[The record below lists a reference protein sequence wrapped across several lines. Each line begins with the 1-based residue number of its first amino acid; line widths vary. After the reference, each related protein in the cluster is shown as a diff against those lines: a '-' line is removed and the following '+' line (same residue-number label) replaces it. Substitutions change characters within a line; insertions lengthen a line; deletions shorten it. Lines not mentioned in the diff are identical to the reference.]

1 MAILPGV
8 HPDDILL
15 GRLAVH
21 FKLVDPQALE
31 EVAQALHAAEGQ
43 DFSTLLINRG
53 LLSARQLQQ
62 LQVARREYQLRLAEQ
77 AQRAADSA
85 AAAVDEQG
93 DDLDDGAPVS
103 QDASASLL
111 GEAHPITAPHRPRRP
126 ARPSAFVAG
135 GRDLLQY
142 AVGFGASDIHI
153 HQGSSLLLRLH
164 GQLEDFG
171 HEAFSIEE
179 VTALIELVLNP
190 AQRATLQ
197 SSGQMDFGFELEGVA
212 RFRGNVYRRQGGTDI
227 VMRAIPLQVPTL
239 ASLGLPP
246 SLARLVD
253 FHQGLVLVTGPTGCG
268 KSTTLAALV
277 ATINES
283 RQEHVLTI
291 EDPIEFLHPT
301 RSSVVNQRQV
311 ERDTANF
318 ARALRAALREDPDVI
333 VVGEMRDLETISL
346 ALTAA
351 ETGHLVLGSLHTGSA
366 VRTIDRVVG
375 VFPPSRQGQI
385 RAMLSES
392 LRAVISQRLVRRADG
407 AGRVPAL
414 EILLGTRAVANL
426 IRESKTFQLRS
437 VMQTGITLGMT
448 LLDNSLAQ
456 LIRSGTIT
464 REEALLHCEDPK
476 ALGAVELTHVDP

>member
-1 MAILPGV
+1 M

-21 FKLVDPQALE
+21 FKLVEAEALDA
-31 EVAQALHAAEGQ
+31 VAQDWRASPDQ
-43 DFSTLLINRG
+43 DFSTLLLVRG
-53 LLSARQLQQ
+53 LLSAKQLQQ
-62 LQVARREYQLRLAEQ
+62 LQIARREYQNRLSERTHQAESDQ
-77 AQRAADSA
+77 AALEEEAS
-85 AAAVDEQG
+85 
-93 DDLDDGAPVS
+93 APVS
-103 QDASASLL
+103 R
-111 GEAHPITAPHRPRRP
+111 HPR
-126 ARPSAFVAG
+126 RPSAFEAG
-135 GRDLLQY
+135 GRDLLNF

-153 HQGSSLLLRLH
+153 HQGSSLLLRRN
-164 GQLEDFG
+164 GALEDFE
-171 HEAFSIEE
+171 HEPFSIEE
-179 VTALIELVLNP
+179 VTAMTELVLTP
-190 AQRATLQ
+190 AQRATLAVA
-197 SSGQMDFGFELEGVA
+197 GQMDFGFELPGEA

-227 VMRAIPLQVPTL
+227 ILRVIPLQVPTL
-239 ASLGLPP
+239 SSLGLPET
-246 SLARLVD
+246 LARLVD

-277 ATINES
+277 AAINET
-283 RQEHVLTI
+283 RQDHVLTI

-301 RSSVVNQRQV
+301 RGCVVNQRQV
-311 ERDTANF
+311 GRDTADF

-366 VRTIDRVVG
+366 IRTIDRIVG

-414 EILLGTRAVANL
+414 EILLGTRAVANM

-437 VMQTGITLGMT
+437 VMQTGMTQGMT

-456 LIRSGTIT
+456 LIRAGTIT
-464 REEALLHCEDPK
+464 RDEALLHCEDPK
-476 ALGAVELTHVDP
+476 SLGVPSGAEGVSAPSPAAAVTPAQPAGS

>member
-1 MAILPGV
+1 M

-21 FKLVDPQALE
+21 FKLVDAEALE
-31 EVAQALHAAEGQ
+31 AVAQDWRASPDQ
-43 DFSTLLINRG
+43 DFSTLLLVRG
-53 LLSARQLQQ
+53 LLSAKQLQQ
-62 LQVARREYQLRLAEQ
+62 LQIARREYQNRLSERTHRAESEQ
-77 AQRAADSA
+77 AAL
-85 AAAVDEQG
+85 EEE
-93 DDLDDGAPVS
+93 
-103 QDASASLL
+103 ASAPTS
-111 GEAHPITAPHRPRRP
+111 RYPR
-126 ARPSAFVAG
+126 RPSAFEAG
-135 GRDLLQY
+135 GRDLLNY

-153 HQGSSLLLRLH
+153 HQGSSLLLRRNGL
-164 GQLEDFG
+164 LEDFE
-171 HEAFSIEE
+171 HEPFSIEE
-179 VTALIELVLNP
+179 VTAMTELVLTP
-190 AQRATLQ
+190 AQRATLA
-197 SSGQMDFGFELEGVA
+197 SAGQMDFGFELPGEA

-227 VMRAIPLQVPTL
+227 ILRVIPLQVPTL
-239 ASLGLPP
+239 QGLGLPET
-246 SLARLVD
+246 LARLVD

-277 ATINES
+277 GAINET
-283 RQEHVLTI
+283 RQDHVLTI

-301 RSSVVNQRQV
+301 RGCVINQRQV
-311 ERDTANF
+311 GRDTADF

-366 VRTIDRVVG
+366 IRTIDRVVG

-392 LRAVISQRLVRRADG
+392 LRAVVSQRLVRRADG

-414 EILLGTRAVANL
+414 EILLGTRAVANM

-437 VMQTGITLGMT
+437 VMQTGMTQGMT
-448 LLDNSLAQ
+448 LLDNSLSQ
-456 LIRSGTIT
+456 LIRAGTIT
-464 REEALLHCEDPK
+464 RDEALLHCEDPK
-476 ALGAVELTHVDP
+476 GLGVSGSGEGVSAPVAAASAAAVTPAQPTGS